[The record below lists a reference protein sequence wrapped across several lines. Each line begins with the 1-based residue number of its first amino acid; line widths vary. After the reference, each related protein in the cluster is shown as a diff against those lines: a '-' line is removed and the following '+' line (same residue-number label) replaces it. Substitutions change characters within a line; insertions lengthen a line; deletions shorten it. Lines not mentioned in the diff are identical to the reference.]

1 MTHYFDDPR
10 GRASEEFAFTAEQ
23 ALRRGDTEAARRAFA
38 RAAALE
44 TEVARSIPR
53 KEPRIRGV
61 IGVSATALW
70 LKAGEP
76 AAARALADELLA
88 AGGLSPATCDE
99 LRQLRARTIPRRNA
113 TPRLV
118 LEDWNLAAAERILC
132 ISALRSTTSLAE
144 AAELLG
150 ISQSALKRRL
160 GKYRIKVP
168 ATPASRDDR
177 PPRPRHA
184 VA

>member
-1 MTHYFDDPR
+1 MM
-10 GRASEEFAFTAEQ
+10 
-23 ALRRGDTEAARRAFA
+23 LAFA
-38 RAAALE
+38 RNALSSE
-44 TEVARSIPR
+44 RR
-53 KEPRIRGV
+53 
-61 IGVSATALW
+61 
-70 LKAGEP
+70 
-76 AAARALADELLA
+76 DYLA